1 MSTIF
6 QIVGKTKVIKKIL
19 AFMEPPFQREKIP
32 KAKKE
37 GKVPRMM
44 SRSWDVTWV
53 WELCASPYT

>member
-32 KAKKE
+32 KAK
-37 GKVPRMM
+37 
-44 SRSWDVTWV
+44 
-53 WELCASPYT
+53 